1 MTNKR
6 VRIFFVWIALLVLAL
21 PAKAQQRFF
30 NLTADEVKVDSVL
43 PHFLYSIPLPENYQD
58 SVYTVSVK
66 YPEYMDMTVSDVA
79 NYNRISGAALPSQV
93 PLSQNISVSRR
104 KGYLVASF
112 CPLVFRN
119 NKYQMLVSF
128 MLDVKAKAVKNSVL
142 RQRKND
148 KAYAS
153 AADIYAEHS
162 LLASGKWA
170 KIRVSS
176 SGVYQLT
183 EATVRQAGFS
193 NINKVKIYGYGGN
206 LQNEALYA
214 NDLART
220 DDLKEVPQCVVGG
233 KHLFYAKGPVSWTSN
248 SSTVRRRNPYSDYGY
263 YFITQSDEEPATVD
277 SATFVSSFYPSPD
290 DYHSLYEVDGYSWYN
305 GGRNLFDPTPISVGG
320 SQQVVITNTT
330 GSQKGRLTVNVSA
343 GGTNQIRIQL
353 NGKDIGTLNVRILDY
368 CKAGQDSGTYLLDNL
383 KVDGGKDTITI
394 QNVSGETAR
403 LDYVSMAWEKAIPL
417 PNLSGSHPAATYV
430 KNIANQDLHADG
442 QADLVIIIP
451 ASRTLLKQAQRL
463 KEFHESH
470 DGMRVNIVAADQL
483 YNEFSS
489 GTPDANAY
497 RRYLRMLQDRAATE
511 ADMPKYL
518 LLFGDCVWDNRM
530 LTADCKRF
538 DPDDYLLVYES
549 ENSFSETVCYAGDSW
564 MGILAEGAGSDARR
578 ELQDV
583 GVGRFPVTT
592 VAEAKIMVDKT
603 INYSKNQNGGAW
615 QNTIMFMGDDGNDN
629 IHMKDVDSVANSVG
643 RDYPNFLIKKVM
655 WDAYTRESSATGNT
669 YPEVSKIIRQQQ
681 ANGALVMD
689 YGGHGNATLISHE
702 SVLGLSDFS
711 ESRTSNLP
719 LWVTAACDIM
729 AFDGVTETIG
739 EAAVLNEKGGAVA
752 FYGTARTVFTSA
764 NKYINHAFMKRVLSL
779 QDGKPIALGEAH
791 RLAQNDVMLGT
802 NRYPTPTREDPN
814 KTSPEQD
821 NTENH
826 LQYSLLGDPAL
837 SLNLPTAQVVV
848 DEIDGVAVGSGT
860 MPTVKAGSVIKMKGH
875 VAGVEGFNGV
885 VTATVRDTQE
895 EITCKLNN
903 TSNDGAEVAFKYLDR
918 TKTLYHGSDSIRN
931 SSFELTFAVPKD
943 INYADGQGMI
953 NLYALNT
960 DKTIRANGS
969 CDQFIVGGSAE
980 AKNDSVGPSIYCYL
994 NSPSFVDGGNVNGT
1008 PYFVAEIKDKD
1019 GINAAGSGIG
1029 HDLQLVIDGDMAKTY
1044 TLNNNFSYDFG
1055 TYTSGST
1062 FYSIP
1067 ELEEGPH
1074 RLQFRAWD
1082 IQNNS
1087 STAVLHFNVVK
1098 GLRPQLFNIGVT
1110 NNPARTST
1118 TFIISHDRMESNMDV
1133 VIELFDAAGR
1143 QMWRHAESG
1152 VSATGNYT
1160 VDWDLSVDGGR
1171 PLQMASIS
1179 IVSKCRRKAAAMCRR
1194 RRSSLSSAT
1203 DKTGDKTITEL
1214 L

>member
-183 EATVRQAGFS
+183 DATVRQAGFS

-263 YFITQSDEEPATVD
+263 YFIIQSDEEPATVD

-353 NGKDIGTLNVRILDY
+353 NGKDIGTLNVPILDY

-538 DPDDYLLVYES
+538 DPDDFLLVYES

-779 QDGKPIALGEAH
+779 QDGKPITLGEAH

-994 NSPSFVDGGNVNGT
+994 NSPSFVDGGNVNST

-1171 PLQMASIS
+1171 PLQTGVYLYRVKVSS
-1179 IVSKCRRKAAAMCRR
+1179 EGSSYVSKTKKLIVISNR
-1194 RRSSLSSAT
+1194 
-1203 DKTGDKTITEL
+1203 
-1214 L
+1214 

>member
-183 EATVRQAGFS
+183 DATVRQAGFS

-343 GGTNQIRIQL
+343 GGNNQIRILL
-353 NGKDIGTLNVRILDY
+353 NGKELGTLNVPILQY
-368 CKAGQDSGTYLLDNL
+368 CKAGQVGGTYSLDNL
-383 KVDGGKDTITI
+383 RIDAKDTVTI
-394 QNVSGETAR
+394 ENVSGETAR

-463 KEFHESH
+463 KELHESH

-689 YGGHGNATLISHE
+689 YGGHGSATLISHE

-729 AFDGVTETIG
+729 PFDGVTETIG

-885 VTATVRDTQE
+885 VTATVRDTRE

-903 TSNDGAEVAFKYLDR
+903 TSGDGAEEAFKYLDR

-931 SSFELTFAVPKD
+931 GQFELTFAVPKD

-994 NSPSFVDGGNVNGT
+994 NSPSFVDGGNVNST

-1171 PLQMASIS
+1171 PLQTGVYLYRVKVSS
-1179 IVSKCRRKAAAMCRR
+1179 EGSSYVSKTKKLIVISNR
-1194 RRSSLSSAT
+1194 
-1203 DKTGDKTITEL
+1203 
-1214 L
+1214 

>member
-719 LWVTAACDIM
+719 LWVIAACDIM

-1171 PLQMASIS
+1171 PLQTGVYLYRVKVSS
-1179 IVSKCRRKAAAMCRR
+1179 EGSSYVSKTKKLIVISNR
-1194 RRSSLSSAT
+1194 
-1203 DKTGDKTITEL
+1203 
-1214 L
+1214 

>member
-6 VRIFFVWIALLVLAL
+6 VRIFFVWIALLVLTL

-104 KGYLVASF
+104 KGYLVVSF

-162 LLASGKWA
+162 LLATGKWA

-206 LQNEALYA
+206 LQIEALYA

-343 GGTNQIRIQL
+343 GGNNQIRILL
-353 NGKDIGTLNVRILDY
+353 NGKELGTLNVPILQY
-368 CKAGQDSGTYLLDNL
+368 CKAGQVGGTYSLDNL
-383 KVDGGKDTITI
+383 RIDAKDTVTI
-394 QNVSGETAR
+394 VNVSGETAR

-417 PNLSGSHPAATYV
+417 SNLSGSHPAATYV

-451 ASRTLLKQAQRL
+451 ASRTLLKQALRL

-549 ENSFSETVCYAGDSW
+549 ENSFSETSCYAGDSW

-729 AFDGVTETIG
+729 PFDGVTETIG
-739 EAAVLNEKGGAVA
+739 ESAVLNEKGGAVA

-885 VTATVRDTQE
+885 VTATVRDTRE

-903 TSNDGAEVAFKYLDR
+903 TSGDGAEVAFKYLDR

-931 SSFELTFAVPKD
+931 GQFELTFAVPKD

-994 NSPSFVDGGNVNGT
+994 NSPSFVDGGNVNST

-1143 QMWRHAESG
+1143 QMWRHAENG

-1171 PLQMASIS
+1171 PLQTGVYLYRVKVSS
-1179 IVSKCRRKAAAMCRR
+1179 EGSSYVSKTKKLIVISNR
-1194 RRSSLSSAT
+1194 
-1203 DKTGDKTITEL
+1203 
-1214 L
+1214 

>member
-104 KGYLVASF
+104 KGYLVVSF

-183 EATVRQAGFS
+183 DATVRQAGFS

-343 GGTNQIRIQL
+343 GGNNQIRILL
-353 NGKDIGTLNVRILDY
+353 NGKELGTLNVPILQY
-368 CKAGQDSGTYLLDNL
+368 CKAGQVGGTYSLDNL
-383 KVDGGKDTITI
+383 RIDAKDTVTI
-394 QNVSGETAR
+394 VNVSGETAR
-403 LDYVSMAWEKAIPL
+403 LDYVSMAWAKAIPL

-689 YGGHGNATLISHE
+689 YGGHGSATLISHE

-729 AFDGVTETIG
+729 PFDGVTETIG
-739 EAAVLNEKGGAVA
+739 ESAVLNEKGGAVA

-885 VTATVRDTQE
+885 VTATVRDTRE

-903 TSNDGAEVAFKYLDR
+903 TSGDGAEEAFKYLDR

-994 NSPSFVDGGNVNGT
+994 NSPSFVDGGNVNST
-1008 PYFVAEIKDKD
+1008 PFFVAEIKDKD

-1143 QMWRHAESG
+1143 QIWRHAESG

-1171 PLQMASIS
+1171 PLQTGVYLYRVKVSS
-1179 IVSKCRRKAAAMCRR
+1179 EGSSYVSKTKKLIVISNR
-1194 RRSSLSSAT
+1194 
-1203 DKTGDKTITEL
+1203 
-1214 L
+1214 

>member
-104 KGYLVASF
+104 KGYLVVSF

-183 EATVRQAGFS
+183 DATVRQAGFS

-343 GGTNQIRIQL
+343 GGNNQIRILL
-353 NGKDIGTLNVRILDY
+353 NGKELGTLNVPILQY
-368 CKAGQDSGTYLLDNL
+368 CKAGQVGGTYSLDNL
-383 KVDGGKDTITI
+383 RIDAKDTVTI
-394 QNVSGETAR
+394 VNVSGETAR

-689 YGGHGNATLISHE
+689 YGGHGSATLISHE

-729 AFDGVTETIG
+729 PFDGVTETIG
-739 EAAVLNEKGGAVA
+739 ESAVLNEKGGAVA

-903 TSNDGAEVAFKYLDR
+903 TSGDGAEEAFKYLDR

-931 SSFELTFAVPKD
+931 GQFELTFAVPKD

-994 NSPSFVDGGNVNGT
+994 NSPSFVDGGNVNST

-1171 PLQMASIS
+1171 PLQTGVYLYRVKVSS
-1179 IVSKCRRKAAAMCRR
+1179 EGSSYVSKTKKLIVISNR
-1194 RRSSLSSAT
+1194 
-1203 DKTGDKTITEL
+1203 
-1214 L
+1214 

>member
-104 KGYLVASF
+104 KGYLVVSF

-162 LLASGKWA
+162 LLATGKWA

-183 EATVRQAGFS
+183 DATVRQAGFS

-233 KHLFYAKGPVSWTSN
+233 KHLFYAKGPVSWMSN

-343 GGTNQIRIQL
+343 GGNNQIRILL
-353 NGKDIGTLNVRILDY
+353 NGKELGTLNVPILQY
-368 CKAGQDSGTYLLDNL
+368 CKAGQAGGTYSLDNL
-383 KVDGGKDTITI
+383 RIDAKDTVTI
-394 QNVSGETAR
+394 VNVSGETAR

-538 DPDDYLLVYES
+538 DPDDFLLVYES

-689 YGGHGNATLISHE
+689 YGGHGSATLISHE

-729 AFDGVTETIG
+729 PFDGVTETIG
-739 EAAVLNEKGGAVA
+739 ESAVLNEKGGAVA

-821 NTENH
+821 NSENH

-885 VTATVRDTQE
+885 VTATVRDTRE

-903 TSNDGAEVAFKYLDR
+903 TSGDGAEVAFKYLDR

-994 NSPSFVDGGNVNGT
+994 NSPSFVDGGNVNST

-1143 QMWRHAESG
+1143 QIWRHAESG

-1171 PLQMASIS
+1171 PLQTGVYLYRVKVSS
-1179 IVSKCRRKAAAMCRR
+1179 EGSSYVSKTKKLIVISNR
-1194 RRSSLSSAT
+1194 
-1203 DKTGDKTITEL
+1203 
-1214 L
+1214 

>member
-104 KGYLVASF
+104 KGYLVVSF

-183 EATVRQAGFS
+183 DATVRQAGFS

-343 GGTNQIRIQL
+343 GGNNQIRILL
-353 NGKDIGTLNVRILDY
+353 NGKELGTLNVPILQY
-368 CKAGQDSGTYLLDNL
+368 CKAGQVGGTYSLDNL
-383 KVDGGKDTITI
+383 RIDAKDTVTI
-394 QNVSGETAR
+394 VNVSGETAR

-538 DPDDYLLVYES
+538 DPDDFLLVYES

-689 YGGHGNATLISHE
+689 YGGHGSATLISHE

-729 AFDGVTETIG
+729 PFDGVTETIG

-821 NTENH
+821 NSENH

-903 TSNDGAEVAFKYLDR
+903 TSGDGAEVAFKYLDR

-994 NSPSFVDGGNVNGT
+994 NSPSFVDGGNVNST

-1171 PLQMASIS
+1171 PLQTGVYLYRVKVSS
-1179 IVSKCRRKAAAMCRR
+1179 EGSSYVSKTKKLIVISNR
-1194 RRSSLSSAT
+1194 
-1203 DKTGDKTITEL
+1203 
-1214 L
+1214 

>member
-183 EATVRQAGFS
+183 DATVRQAGFS

-353 NGKDIGTLNVRILDY
+353 NGKDIGTLNVPILDY

-1171 PLQMASIS
+1171 PLQTGVYLYRVKVSS
-1179 IVSKCRRKAAAMCRR
+1179 EGSSYVSKTKKLIVISNR
-1194 RRSSLSSAT
+1194 
-1203 DKTGDKTITEL
+1203 
-1214 L
+1214 

>member
-183 EATVRQAGFS
+183 DATVRQAGFS

-320 SQQVVITNTT
+320 SQQVLITNTT

-343 GGTNQIRIQL
+343 GGNNQIRILL

-497 RRYLRMLQDRAATE
+497 RRYLRMLQDRVATE

-538 DPDDYLLVYES
+538 DPDDFLLVYES

-994 NSPSFVDGGNVNGT
+994 NSPSFVDGGNVNST

-1118 TFIISHDRMESNMDV
+1118 TFIIRHDRMESNMDV

-1171 PLQMASIS
+1171 PLQTGVYLYRVKVSS
-1179 IVSKCRRKAAAMCRR
+1179 EGSSYVSKTKKLIVISNR
-1194 RRSSLSSAT
+1194 
-1203 DKTGDKTITEL
+1203 
-1214 L
+1214 

>member
-104 KGYLVASF
+104 KGYLVVSF

-183 EATVRQAGFS
+183 DATVRQAGFS

-343 GGTNQIRIQL
+343 GGNNQIRILL
-353 NGKDIGTLNVRILDY
+353 NGKELGTLNVPILQY

-451 ASRTLLKQAQRL
+451 ASRTLLKQAQLL

-538 DPDDYLLVYES
+538 DPDDFLLVYES

-689 YGGHGNATLISHE
+689 YGGHGSATLISHE

-729 AFDGVTETIG
+729 PFDGVTETIG
-739 EAAVLNEKGGAVA
+739 ESAVLNEKGGAVA

-821 NTENH
+821 NSENH

-903 TSNDGAEVAFKYLDR
+903 TSGDGAEVAFKYLDR

-994 NSPSFVDGGNVNGT
+994 NSPSFVDGGNVNST

-1171 PLQMASIS
+1171 PLQTGVYLYRVKVSS
-1179 IVSKCRRKAAAMCRR
+1179 EGSSYVSKTKKLIVISNR
-1194 RRSSLSSAT
+1194 
-1203 DKTGDKTITEL
+1203 
-1214 L
+1214 

>member
-104 KGYLVASF
+104 KGYLVVSF

-183 EATVRQAGFS
+183 DATVRQAGFS

-343 GGTNQIRIQL
+343 GGNNQIRILL
-353 NGKDIGTLNVRILDY
+353 NGKELGTLNVPILQY
-368 CKAGQDSGTYLLDNL
+368 CKAGQVGGTYSLDNL
-383 KVDGGKDTITI
+383 RIDAKDTVTI
-394 QNVSGETAR
+394 VNVSGETAR

-538 DPDDYLLVYES
+538 DPDDFLLVYES

-689 YGGHGNATLISHE
+689 YGGHGSATLISHE

-729 AFDGVTETIG
+729 PFDGVTETIG
-739 EAAVLNEKGGAVA
+739 ESAVLNEKGGAVA

-885 VTATVRDTQE
+885 VTATVRDTRE

-903 TSNDGAEVAFKYLDR
+903 TSGDGAEVAFKYLDR

-931 SSFELTFAVPKD
+931 GQFELTFAVPKD

-994 NSPSFVDGGNVNGT
+994 NSPSFVDGGNVNST

-1171 PLQMASIS
+1171 PLQTGVYLYRVKVSS
-1179 IVSKCRRKAAAMCRR
+1179 EGSSYVSKTKKLIVISNR
-1194 RRSSLSSAT
+1194 
-1203 DKTGDKTITEL
+1203 
-1214 L
+1214 

>member
-104 KGYLVASF
+104 KGYLVVSF

-162 LLASGKWA
+162 LLATGKWA

-183 EATVRQAGFS
+183 DATVRQAGFS

-343 GGTNQIRIQL
+343 GGNNQIRILL
-353 NGKDIGTLNVRILDY
+353 NGKELGTLNVPILQY
-368 CKAGQDSGTYLLDNL
+368 CKAGQVGGTYSLDNL
-383 KVDGGKDTITI
+383 RIDAKDTVTI
-394 QNVSGETAR
+394 VNVSGETAR

-538 DPDDYLLVYES
+538 DPDDFLLVYES
-549 ENSFSETVCYAGDSW
+549 ENSFSETSCYAGDSW

-689 YGGHGNATLISHE
+689 YGGHGSATLISHE

-729 AFDGVTETIG
+729 PFDGVTETIG
-739 EAAVLNEKGGAVA
+739 ESAVLNEKGGAVA

-903 TSNDGAEVAFKYLDR
+903 TSGDGAEVAFKYLDR

-931 SSFELTFAVPKD
+931 GQFELTFAVPKD

-994 NSPSFVDGGNVNGT
+994 NSPSFVDGGNVNST

-1171 PLQMASIS
+1171 PLQTGVYLYRVKVSS
-1179 IVSKCRRKAAAMCRR
+1179 EGSSYVSKTKKLIVISNR
-1194 RRSSLSSAT
+1194 
-1203 DKTGDKTITEL
+1203 
-1214 L
+1214 

>member
-1160 VDWDLSVDGGR
+1160 VDWDFSVDGGR
-1171 PLQMASIS
+1171 PLQTGVYLYRVKVSS
-1179 IVSKCRRKAAAMCRR
+1179 EGSSYVSKTKKLIVISNR
-1194 RRSSLSSAT
+1194 
-1203 DKTGDKTITEL
+1203 
-1214 L
+1214 

>member
-104 KGYLVASF
+104 KGYLVVSF

-183 EATVRQAGFS
+183 DATVRQAGFS

-220 DDLKEVPQCVVGG
+220 DDLKEVPQCIVGG

-343 GGTNQIRIQL
+343 GGNNQIRILL
-353 NGKDIGTLNVRILDY
+353 NGKELGTLNVPILQY
-368 CKAGQDSGTYLLDNL
+368 CKAGQVGGTYSLDNL
-383 KVDGGKDTITI
+383 RIDAKDTVTI
-394 QNVSGETAR
+394 VNVSGETAR

-538 DPDDYLLVYES
+538 DPDDFLLVYES

-655 WDAYTRESSATGNT
+655 WDAYNRESSATGNT

-689 YGGHGNATLISHE
+689 YGGHGSATLISHE

-729 AFDGVTETIG
+729 PFDGVTETIG
-739 EAAVLNEKGGAVA
+739 ESAVLNEKGGAVA

-903 TSNDGAEVAFKYLDR
+903 TSGDGAEEAFKYLDR

-960 DKTIRANGS
+960 DKTVRANGS

-994 NSPSFVDGGNVNGT
+994 NSPSFVDGGNVNST

-1171 PLQMASIS
+1171 PLQTGVYLYRVKVSS
-1179 IVSKCRRKAAAMCRR
+1179 EGSSYVSKTKKLIVISNR
-1194 RRSSLSSAT
+1194 
-1203 DKTGDKTITEL
+1203 
-1214 L
+1214 

>member
-6 VRIFFVWIALLVLAL
+6 VRIFFVWIALLVLVL

-43 PHFLYSIPLPENYQD
+43 PHFLYSIPLPANYQD

-183 EATVRQAGFS
+183 DATVRQAGFS

-994 NSPSFVDGGNVNGT
+994 NSPSFVDGGNVNST

-1171 PLQMASIS
+1171 PLQTGVYLYRVKVSS
-1179 IVSKCRRKAAAMCRR
+1179 EGSSYVSKTKKLIVISNR
-1194 RRSSLSSAT
+1194 
-1203 DKTGDKTITEL
+1203 
-1214 L
+1214 

>member
-104 KGYLVASF
+104 KGYLVVSF

-183 EATVRQAGFS
+183 DATVRQAGFS

-343 GGTNQIRIQL
+343 GGNNQIRILL
-353 NGKDIGTLNVRILDY
+353 NGKELGTLNVPILQY
-368 CKAGQDSGTYLLDNL
+368 CKAGQAGGTYSLDNL
-383 KVDGGKDTITI
+383 RIDAKDTVTI
-394 QNVSGETAR
+394 VNVSGETAR

-689 YGGHGNATLISHE
+689 YGGHGSATLISHE

-729 AFDGVTETIG
+729 PFDGVTETIG
-739 EAAVLNEKGGAVA
+739 ESAVLNEKGGAVA

-821 NTENH
+821 NSENH

-903 TSNDGAEVAFKYLDR
+903 TSGDGAEEAFKYLDR

-994 NSPSFVDGGNVNGT
+994 NSPSFVDGGNVNST

-1171 PLQMASIS
+1171 PLQTGVYLYRVKVSS
-1179 IVSKCRRKAAAMCRR
+1179 EGSSYVSKTKKLIVISNR
-1194 RRSSLSSAT
+1194 
-1203 DKTGDKTITEL
+1203 
-1214 L
+1214 

>member
-104 KGYLVASF
+104 KGYLVVSF

-162 LLASGKWA
+162 LLATGKWA

-343 GGTNQIRIQL
+343 GGNNQIRILL
-353 NGKDIGTLNVRILDY
+353 NGKELGTLDVPILQY
-368 CKAGQDSGTYLLDNL
+368 CKAGQVGGTYSLDNL
-383 KVDGGKDTITI
+383 RIDAKDTVTI
-394 QNVSGETAR
+394 VNVSGETAR

-430 KNIANQDLHADG
+430 KNIANQALHADG

-538 DPDDYLLVYES
+538 DPDDFLLVYES

-689 YGGHGNATLISHE
+689 YGGHGSATLISHE

-729 AFDGVTETIG
+729 PFDGVTETIG
-739 EAAVLNEKGGAVA
+739 ESAVLNEKGGAVA

-903 TSNDGAEVAFKYLDR
+903 TSGDGAEVAFKYLDR

-931 SSFELTFAVPKD
+931 GQFELTFAVPKD

-994 NSPSFVDGGNVNGT
+994 NSPSFVDGGNVNST

-1171 PLQMASIS
+1171 PLQTGVYLYRVKVSS
-1179 IVSKCRRKAAAMCRR
+1179 EGSSYVSKTKKLIVISNR
-1194 RRSSLSSAT
+1194 
-1203 DKTGDKTITEL
+1203 
-1214 L
+1214 

>member
-994 NSPSFVDGGNVNGT
+994 NSPSFVDGGNANGT

-1171 PLQMASIS
+1171 PLQTGVYLYRVKVSS
-1179 IVSKCRRKAAAMCRR
+1179 EGSSYVSKTKKLIVISNR
-1194 RRSSLSSAT
+1194 
-1203 DKTGDKTITEL
+1203 
-1214 L
+1214 

>member
-93 PLSQNISVSRR
+93 PFSQHISVSRR
-104 KGYLVASF
+104 KGYLVVSF

-183 EATVRQAGFS
+183 DATVRQAGFS

-343 GGTNQIRIQL
+343 GGNNQIRILL
-353 NGKDIGTLNVRILDY
+353 NGKELGTLNVPILQY
-368 CKAGQDSGTYLLDNL
+368 CKAGQVGGTYSLDNL
-383 KVDGGKDTITI
+383 RIDAKDTVTI
-394 QNVSGETAR
+394 VNVSGETAR

-689 YGGHGNATLISHE
+689 YGGHGSATLISHE

-729 AFDGVTETIG
+729 PFDGVTETIG
-739 EAAVLNEKGGAVA
+739 ESAVLNEKGGAVA

-821 NTENH
+821 NSENH

-903 TSNDGAEVAFKYLDR
+903 TSGDGAEEAFKYLDR

-994 NSPSFVDGGNVNGT
+994 NSPSFVDGGNVNST

-1171 PLQMASIS
+1171 PLQTGVYLYRVKVSS
-1179 IVSKCRRKAAAMCRR
+1179 EGSSYVSKTKKLIVISNR
-1194 RRSSLSSAT
+1194 
-1203 DKTGDKTITEL
+1203 
-1214 L
+1214 

>member
-183 EATVRQAGFS
+183 DATVRQAGFS

-343 GGTNQIRIQL
+343 GGNNQIRILL
-353 NGKDIGTLNVRILDY
+353 NGKELGTLNVPILQY
-368 CKAGQDSGTYLLDNL
+368 CKAGQVGGTYSLDNL
-383 KVDGGKDTITI
+383 RIDAKDTVTI
-394 QNVSGETAR
+394 VNVSGETAR

-538 DPDDYLLVYES
+538 DPDDFLLVYES

-689 YGGHGNATLISHE
+689 YGGHGSATLISHE

-729 AFDGVTETIG
+729 PFDGVTETIG
-739 EAAVLNEKGGAVA
+739 ESAVLNEKGGAVA

-885 VTATVRDTQE
+885 VTATVRDTRE

-903 TSNDGAEVAFKYLDR
+903 TSGDGAEVAFKYLDR

-931 SSFELTFAVPKD
+931 GQFELTFAVPKD

-994 NSPSFVDGGNVNGT
+994 NSPSFVDGGNVNST

-1171 PLQMASIS
+1171 PLQTGVYLYRVKVSS
-1179 IVSKCRRKAAAMCRR
+1179 EGSSYVSKTKKLIVISNR
-1194 RRSSLSSAT
+1194 
-1203 DKTGDKTITEL
+1203 
-1214 L
+1214 

>member
-104 KGYLVASF
+104 KGYLVVSF

-343 GGTNQIRIQL
+343 GGNNQIRILL
-353 NGKDIGTLNVRILDY
+353 NGKELGTLNVPILQY
-368 CKAGQDSGTYLLDNL
+368 CKAGQVGGTYSLDNL
-383 KVDGGKDTITI
+383 RIDAKDTVTI
-394 QNVSGETAR
+394 VNVSGETAR

-655 WDAYTRESSATGNT
+655 WDAYNRESSATGNT

-729 AFDGVTETIG
+729 PFDGVTETIG

-821 NTENH
+821 NSENH

-885 VTATVRDTQE
+885 VTATVRDTRE

-903 TSNDGAEVAFKYLDR
+903 TSGDGAEEAFKYLDR

-931 SSFELTFAVPKD
+931 GQFELTFAVPKD

-994 NSPSFVDGGNVNGT
+994 NSPSFVDGGNVNST

-1171 PLQMASIS
+1171 PLQTGVYLYRVKVSS
-1179 IVSKCRRKAAAMCRR
+1179 EGSSYVSKTKKLIVISNR
-1194 RRSSLSSAT
+1194 
-1203 DKTGDKTITEL
+1203 
-1214 L
+1214 

>member
-6 VRIFFVWIALLVLAL
+6 VRIFFVWIVLLVLAL

-343 GGTNQIRIQL
+343 GGNNQIRILL

-394 QNVSGETAR
+394 VNVSGETAR

-538 DPDDYLLVYES
+538 DPDDFLLVYES

-739 EAAVLNEKGGAVA
+739 EAAVRNEKGGAVA

-885 VTATVRDTQE
+885 VTATVRDTRE

-903 TSNDGAEVAFKYLDR
+903 TSGDGAEEAFKYLDR

-994 NSPSFVDGGNVNGT
+994 NSPSFVDGGNVNST

-1171 PLQMASIS
+1171 PLQTGVYLYRVKVSS
-1179 IVSKCRRKAAAMCRR
+1179 EGSSYVSKTKKLIVISNR
-1194 RRSSLSSAT
+1194 
-1203 DKTGDKTITEL
+1203 
-1214 L
+1214 

>member
-104 KGYLVASF
+104 KGYLVVSF

-183 EATVRQAGFS
+183 DATVRQAGFS

-343 GGTNQIRIQL
+343 GGNNQIRILL
-353 NGKDIGTLNVRILDY
+353 NGKELGTLNVPILQY
-368 CKAGQDSGTYLLDNL
+368 CKAGQVGGTYSLDNL
-383 KVDGGKDTITI
+383 RIDAKDTVTI
-394 QNVSGETAR
+394 VNVSGETAR

-538 DPDDYLLVYES
+538 DPDDFLLVYES

-689 YGGHGNATLISHE
+689 YGGHGSATLISHE

-729 AFDGVTETIG
+729 PFDGVTETIG
-739 EAAVLNEKGGAVA
+739 ESAVLNEKGGAVA

-802 NRYPTPTREDPN
+802 NRYPTPTRENPN

-821 NTENH
+821 NSENH

-903 TSNDGAEVAFKYLDR
+903 TSGDGAEVAFKYLDR

-994 NSPSFVDGGNVNGT
+994 NSPSFVDGGNVNST

-1171 PLQMASIS
+1171 PLQTGVYLYRVRVSS
-1179 IVSKCRRKAAAMCRR
+1179 EGSSYVSKTKKLIVISNR
-1194 RRSSLSSAT
+1194 
-1203 DKTGDKTITEL
+1203 
-1214 L
+1214 

>member
-104 KGYLVASF
+104 KGYLVVSF

-183 EATVRQAGFS
+183 DATVRQAGFS

-343 GGTNQIRIQL
+343 GGNNQIRILL
-353 NGKDIGTLNVRILDY
+353 NGKELGTLNVPILQY
-368 CKAGQDSGTYLLDNL
+368 CKAGQVGGTYSLDNL
-383 KVDGGKDTITI
+383 RIDAKDTVTI
-394 QNVSGETAR
+394 VNVSGETAR

-729 AFDGVTETIG
+729 PFDGVTETIG

-821 NTENH
+821 NSENH

-903 TSNDGAEVAFKYLDR
+903 TSGDGAEEAFKYLDR

-994 NSPSFVDGGNVNGT
+994 NSPSFVDGGNVNST

-1143 QMWRHAESG
+1143 QMWRHAENG

-1171 PLQMASIS
+1171 PLQTGVYLYRVRVSS
-1179 IVSKCRRKAAAMCRR
+1179 EGSSYVSKTKKLIVISNR
-1194 RRSSLSSAT
+1194 
-1203 DKTGDKTITEL
+1203 
-1214 L
+1214 

>member
-104 KGYLVASF
+104 KGYLVVSF

-162 LLASGKWA
+162 LLATGKWA

-183 EATVRQAGFS
+183 DATVRQAGFS

-343 GGTNQIRIQL
+343 GGNNQIRILL
-353 NGKDIGTLNVRILDY
+353 NGKELGTLNVPILQY
-368 CKAGQDSGTYLLDNL
+368 CKAGQVGGTYSLDNL
-383 KVDGGKDTITI
+383 RIDAKDTVTI
-394 QNVSGETAR
+394 VNVSGETAR

-538 DPDDYLLVYES
+538 DPDDFLLVYES

-689 YGGHGNATLISHE
+689 YGGHGSATLISHE

-729 AFDGVTETIG
+729 PFDGVTETIG

-821 NTENH
+821 NSENH

-903 TSNDGAEVAFKYLDR
+903 TSGDGAEVAFKYLDR

-994 NSPSFVDGGNVNGT
+994 NSPSFVDGGNVNST

-1143 QMWRHAESG
+1143 QIWRHAESG

-1171 PLQMASIS
+1171 PLQTGVYLYRVKVSS
-1179 IVSKCRRKAAAMCRR
+1179 EGSSYVSKTKKLIVISNR
-1194 RRSSLSSAT
+1194 
-1203 DKTGDKTITEL
+1203 
-1214 L
+1214 

>member
-104 KGYLVASF
+104 KGYLVVSF

-343 GGTNQIRIQL
+343 GGNNQIRILL
-353 NGKDIGTLNVRILDY
+353 NGKELGTLNVPILQY
-368 CKAGQDSGTYLLDNL
+368 CKAGQVGGTYSLDNL
-383 KVDGGKDTITI
+383 RIDAKDTVTI
-394 QNVSGETAR
+394 VNVSGETAR

-689 YGGHGNATLISHE
+689 YGGHGSATLISHE

-729 AFDGVTETIG
+729 PFDGVTETIG
-739 EAAVLNEKGGAVA
+739 ESAVLNEKGGAVA

-821 NTENH
+821 NSENH

-903 TSNDGAEVAFKYLDR
+903 TSGDGAEEAFKYLDR

-994 NSPSFVDGGNVNGT
+994 NSPSFVDGGNVNST

-1143 QMWRHAESG
+1143 QIWRHAESG

-1171 PLQMASIS
+1171 PLQTGVCLYRVRVSS
-1179 IVSKCRRKAAAMCRR
+1179 EGSSYVSKTKKLIVISNR
-1194 RRSSLSSAT
+1194 
-1203 DKTGDKTITEL
+1203 
-1214 L
+1214 

>member
-183 EATVRQAGFS
+183 DATVRQAGFS

-353 NGKDIGTLNVRILDY
+353 NGKDIGTLNVPILDY

-470 DGMRVNIVAADQL
+470 DGLRVNIVAADQL

-689 YGGHGNATLISHE
+689 YGGHGSATLISHE

-875 VAGVEGFNGV
+875 VVGVEGFNGV

-903 TSNDGAEVAFKYLDR
+903 TSGDGAEVAFKYLDR

-931 SSFELTFAVPKD
+931 SNFELTFAVPKD

-994 NSPSFVDGGNVNGT
+994 NSPSFVDGGNVNST

-1171 PLQMASIS
+1171 PLQTGVYLYRVKVSS
-1179 IVSKCRRKAAAMCRR
+1179 EGSSYVSKTKKLIVISNR
-1194 RRSSLSSAT
+1194 
-1203 DKTGDKTITEL
+1203 
-1214 L
+1214 

>member
-104 KGYLVASF
+104 KGYLVVSF

-183 EATVRQAGFS
+183 DATVRQAGFS

-343 GGTNQIRIQL
+343 GGNNQIRILL
-353 NGKDIGTLNVRILDY
+353 NGKELGTLNVPILQY
-368 CKAGQDSGTYLLDNL
+368 CKAGQVGGTYSLDNL
-383 KVDGGKDTITI
+383 RIDAKDTVTI
-394 QNVSGETAR
+394 VNVSGETAR

-538 DPDDYLLVYES
+538 DPDDFLLVYES

-689 YGGHGNATLISHE
+689 YGGHGSATLISHE

-729 AFDGVTETIG
+729 PFDGVTETIG
-739 EAAVLNEKGGAVA
+739 ESAVLNEKGGAVA

-903 TSNDGAEVAFKYLDR
+903 TSGDGAEVAFKYLDR

-931 SSFELTFAVPKD
+931 GQFELTFAVPKD

-994 NSPSFVDGGNVNGT
+994 NSPSFVDGGNVNST

-1171 PLQMASIS
+1171 PLQTGVYLYRVKVSS
-1179 IVSKCRRKAAAMCRR
+1179 EGSSYVSKTKKLIVISNR
-1194 RRSSLSSAT
+1194 
-1203 DKTGDKTITEL
+1203 
-1214 L
+1214 

>member
-104 KGYLVASF
+104 KGYLVVSF

-183 EATVRQAGFS
+183 DATVRQAGFS

-343 GGTNQIRIQL
+343 GGNNQIRILL
-353 NGKDIGTLNVRILDY
+353 NGKELGTLNVPILQY
-368 CKAGQDSGTYLLDNL
+368 CKAGQAGGTYSLDNL
-383 KVDGGKDTITI
+383 RIDAKDTVTI
-394 QNVSGETAR
+394 VNVSGETAR

-689 YGGHGNATLISHE
+689 YGGHGSATLISHE

-729 AFDGVTETIG
+729 PFDGVTETIG
-739 EAAVLNEKGGAVA
+739 ESAVLNEKGGAVA

-821 NTENH
+821 NSENH

-885 VTATVRDTQE
+885 VTATVRDTRE

-903 TSNDGAEVAFKYLDR
+903 TSGDGAEEAFKYLDR

-994 NSPSFVDGGNVNGT
+994 NSPSFVDGGNVNST

-1171 PLQMASIS
+1171 PLQTGVYLYRVKVSS
-1179 IVSKCRRKAAAMCRR
+1179 EGSSYVSKTKKLIVISNR
-1194 RRSSLSSAT
+1194 
-1203 DKTGDKTITEL
+1203 
-1214 L
+1214 

>member
-104 KGYLVASF
+104 KGYLVVSF

-162 LLASGKWA
+162 LLATGKWA

-183 EATVRQAGFS
+183 DATVRQAGFS

-343 GGTNQIRIQL
+343 GGNNQIRILL
-353 NGKDIGTLNVRILDY
+353 NGKELGTLNVPILQY

-463 KEFHESH
+463 KELHESH

-538 DPDDYLLVYES
+538 DPDDFLLVYES

-689 YGGHGNATLISHE
+689 YGGHGSATLISHE

-729 AFDGVTETIG
+729 PFDGVTETIG
-739 EAAVLNEKGGAVA
+739 ESAVLNEKGGAVA

-802 NRYPTPTREDPN
+802 NRYPTPTRENPN

-821 NTENH
+821 NSENH

-885 VTATVRDTQE
+885 VTATVRDTRE

-903 TSNDGAEVAFKYLDR
+903 TSGDGAEEAFKYLDR

-931 SSFELTFAVPKD
+931 GQFELTFAVPKD

-994 NSPSFVDGGNVNGT
+994 NSPSFVDGGNVNST

-1171 PLQMASIS
+1171 PLQTGVYLYRVKVSS
-1179 IVSKCRRKAAAMCRR
+1179 EGSSYVSKTKKLIVISNR
-1194 RRSSLSSAT
+1194 
-1203 DKTGDKTITEL
+1203 
-1214 L
+1214 

>member
-104 KGYLVASF
+104 KGYLVVSF

-128 MLDVKAKAVKNSVL
+128 MLDVKAKAVKNSML

-183 EATVRQAGFS
+183 DATVRQAGFS

-220 DDLKEVPQCVVGG
+220 DDLKEVPQCIVGG

-263 YFITQSDEEPATVD
+263 YFITQSDEEPVTVD

-343 GGTNQIRIQL
+343 GGNNQIRILL
-353 NGKDIGTLNVRILDY
+353 NGKELGTLNVPILQY
-368 CKAGQDSGTYLLDNL
+368 CKAGQVGGTYSLDNL
-383 KVDGGKDTITI
+383 RIDAKDTVTI
-394 QNVSGETAR
+394 VNVSGETAR

-538 DPDDYLLVYES
+538 DPDDFLLVYES

-689 YGGHGNATLISHE
+689 YGGHGSATLISHE

-729 AFDGVTETIG
+729 PFDGVTETIG
-739 EAAVLNEKGGAVA
+739 ESAVLNEKGGAVA

-903 TSNDGAEVAFKYLDR
+903 TSGDGAEVAFKYLDR

-931 SSFELTFAVPKD
+931 GQFELTFAVPKD

-994 NSPSFVDGGNVNGT
+994 NSPSFVDGGNVNST

-1143 QMWRHAESG
+1143 QMWRHAENG

-1171 PLQMASIS
+1171 PLQTGVYLYRVKVSS
-1179 IVSKCRRKAAAMCRR
+1179 EGSSYVSKTKKLIVISNR
-1194 RRSSLSSAT
+1194 
-1203 DKTGDKTITEL
+1203 
-1214 L
+1214 

>member
-104 KGYLVASF
+104 KGYLVVSF

-343 GGTNQIRIQL
+343 GGNNQIRILL
-353 NGKDIGTLNVRILDY
+353 NGKELGTLNVPILQY
-368 CKAGQDSGTYLLDNL
+368 CKAGQVGGTYSLDNL
-383 KVDGGKDTITI
+383 RIDAKDTVTI
-394 QNVSGETAR
+394 VNVSGETAR

-689 YGGHGNATLISHE
+689 YGGHGSATLISHE

-729 AFDGVTETIG
+729 PFDGVTETIG
-739 EAAVLNEKGGAVA
+739 ESAVLNEKGGAVA

-821 NTENH
+821 NSENH

-903 TSNDGAEVAFKYLDR
+903 TSGDGAEEAFKYLDR

-994 NSPSFVDGGNVNGT
+994 NSPSFVDGGNVNST

-1143 QMWRHAESG
+1143 QIWRHAESG

-1171 PLQMASIS
+1171 PLQTGVYLYRVRVSS
-1179 IVSKCRRKAAAMCRR
+1179 EGSSYVSKTKKLIVISNR
-1194 RRSSLSSAT
+1194 
-1203 DKTGDKTITEL
+1203 
-1214 L
+1214 

>member
-104 KGYLVASF
+104 KGYLVVSF

-183 EATVRQAGFS
+183 DATVRQAGFS

-343 GGTNQIRIQL
+343 GGNNQIRILL
-353 NGKDIGTLNVRILDY
+353 NGKELGTLNVPILQY
-368 CKAGQDSGTYLLDNL
+368 CKAGQAGGTYSLDNL
-383 KVDGGKDTITI
+383 RIDAKDTVTI
-394 QNVSGETAR
+394 VNVSGETAR

-689 YGGHGNATLISHE
+689 YGGHGSATLISHE

-729 AFDGVTETIG
+729 PFDGVTETIG

-903 TSNDGAEVAFKYLDR
+903 TSDDGAEEAFKYLDR

-994 NSPSFVDGGNVNGT
+994 NSPSFVDGGNVNST

-1143 QMWRHAESG
+1143 QMWRHAENG

-1171 PLQMASIS
+1171 PLQTGVYLYRVKVSS
-1179 IVSKCRRKAAAMCRR
+1179 EGSSYVSKTKKLIVISNR
-1194 RRSSLSSAT
+1194 
-1203 DKTGDKTITEL
+1203 
-1214 L
+1214 

>member
-104 KGYLVASF
+104 KGYLVVSF

-343 GGTNQIRIQL
+343 GGNNQIRILL
-353 NGKDIGTLNVRILDY
+353 NGKELGTLNVPILQY
-368 CKAGQDSGTYLLDNL
+368 CKAGQVSGTYSLDNL

-394 QNVSGETAR
+394 QNVSGEIAR

-689 YGGHGNATLISHE
+689 YGGHGSATLISHE

-729 AFDGVTETIG
+729 PFDGVTETIG
-739 EAAVLNEKGGAVA
+739 ESAVLNEKGGAVA

-885 VTATVRDTQE
+885 VTATVRDTRE

-903 TSNDGAEVAFKYLDR
+903 TSGDGAEVAFKYLDR

-931 SSFELTFAVPKD
+931 GQFELTFAVPKD

-994 NSPSFVDGGNVNGT
+994 NSPSFVDGGNVNST

-1171 PLQMASIS
+1171 PLQTGVYLYRVKVSS
-1179 IVSKCRRKAAAMCRR
+1179 EGSSYVSKTKKLIVISNR
-1194 RRSSLSSAT
+1194 
-1203 DKTGDKTITEL
+1203 
-1214 L
+1214 

>member
-104 KGYLVASF
+104 KGYLVVSF

-183 EATVRQAGFS
+183 DATVRQAGFS

-343 GGTNQIRIQL
+343 GGNNQIRILL
-353 NGKDIGTLNVRILDY
+353 NGKELGTLNVPILQY

-538 DPDDYLLVYES
+538 DSDDFLLVYES

-729 AFDGVTETIG
+729 PFDGVTETIG
-739 EAAVLNEKGGAVA
+739 ESAVLNEKGGAVA

-903 TSNDGAEVAFKYLDR
+903 TSGDGAEVAFKYLDR

-931 SSFELTFAVPKD
+931 GQFELTFAVPKD

-994 NSPSFVDGGNVNGT
+994 NSPSFVDGGNVNST

-1171 PLQMASIS
+1171 PLQTGVYLYRVKVSS
-1179 IVSKCRRKAAAMCRR
+1179 EGSSYVSKTKKLIVISNR
-1194 RRSSLSSAT
+1194 
-1203 DKTGDKTITEL
+1203 
-1214 L
+1214 

>member
-104 KGYLVASF
+104 KGYLVVSF

-183 EATVRQAGFS
+183 DATVRQAGFS

-343 GGTNQIRIQL
+343 GGNNQIRILL
-353 NGKDIGTLNVRILDY
+353 NGKELGTLNVPILQY
-368 CKAGQDSGTYLLDNL
+368 CKAGQVGGTYSLDNL
-383 KVDGGKDTITI
+383 RIDAKDTVTI
-394 QNVSGETAR
+394 VNVSGETAR

-538 DPDDYLLVYES
+538 DPDDFLLVYES

-655 WDAYTRESSATGNT
+655 WDAYNRESSATGNT

-689 YGGHGNATLISHE
+689 YGGHGSATLISHE

-729 AFDGVTETIG
+729 PFDGVTETIG
-739 EAAVLNEKGGAVA
+739 ESAVLNEKGGAVA

-821 NTENH
+821 NSENH

-860 MPTVKAGSVIKMKGH
+860 MPTVRAGSVIKMKGH

-885 VTATVRDTQE
+885 VTATVRDTRE

-903 TSNDGAEVAFKYLDR
+903 TSGDGAEVAFKYLDR

-994 NSPSFVDGGNVNGT
+994 NSPSFVDGGNVNST

-1171 PLQMASIS
+1171 PLQTGVYLYRVKVSS
-1179 IVSKCRRKAAAMCRR
+1179 EGSSYVSKTKKLIVISNR
-1194 RRSSLSSAT
+1194 
-1203 DKTGDKTITEL
+1203 
-1214 L
+1214 

>member
-58 SVYTVSVK
+58 SVYIVSVK

-183 EATVRQAGFS
+183 DATVRQAGFS

-353 NGKDIGTLNVRILDY
+353 NGKDIGTLNVPILDY

-538 DPDDYLLVYES
+538 DPDDFLLVYES

-779 QDGKPIALGEAH
+779 QDGKPITLGEAH

-994 NSPSFVDGGNVNGT
+994 NSPSFVDGGNVNST

-1171 PLQMASIS
+1171 PLQTGVYLYRVKVSS
-1179 IVSKCRRKAAAMCRR
+1179 EGSSYVSKTKKLIVISNR
-1194 RRSSLSSAT
+1194 
-1203 DKTGDKTITEL
+1203 
-1214 L
+1214 

>member
-104 KGYLVASF
+104 KGYLVVSF

-183 EATVRQAGFS
+183 DATVRQAGFS

-343 GGTNQIRIQL
+343 GGNNQIRILL
-353 NGKDIGTLNVRILDY
+353 NGKELGTLNVPILQY
-368 CKAGQDSGTYLLDNL
+368 CKAGQVGGTYSLDNL
-383 KVDGGKDTITI
+383 RIDAKDTVTI
-394 QNVSGETAR
+394 ENVSGETAR

-689 YGGHGNATLISHE
+689 YGGHGSATLISHE

-729 AFDGVTETIG
+729 PFDGVTETIG
-739 EAAVLNEKGGAVA
+739 ESAVLNEKGGAVA

-903 TSNDGAEVAFKYLDR
+903 TSGDGAEEAFKYLDR

-931 SSFELTFAVPKD
+931 GQFELTFAVPKD

-994 NSPSFVDGGNVNGT
+994 NSPSFVDGGNVNST

-1171 PLQMASIS
+1171 PLQTGVYLYRVKVSS
-1179 IVSKCRRKAAAMCRR
+1179 EGSSYVSKTKKLIVISNR
-1194 RRSSLSSAT
+1194 
-1203 DKTGDKTITEL
+1203 
-1214 L
+1214 